1 MAKRV
6 SLLGIVAIAILV
18 FFIWNNPHGT
28 ADAVGE
34 FLDSVGRVA
43 SQAWHRIG
51 DFFQSLAK

>member
-6 SLLGIVAIAILV
+6 SLLGIFAIAVLV

-28 ADAVGE
+28 AAAVGD
-34 FLDSVGRVA
+34 FLDSVGHVA
-43 SQAWHRIG
+43 TQAWHRMG